1 MSLRQGLDGLSSVS
15 SCGLLDFGMEKLPFG
30 MAERVG

>member
-15 SCGLLDFGMEKLPFG
+15 SCGLLDFGMEEQPFG
-30 MAERVG
+30 TAE